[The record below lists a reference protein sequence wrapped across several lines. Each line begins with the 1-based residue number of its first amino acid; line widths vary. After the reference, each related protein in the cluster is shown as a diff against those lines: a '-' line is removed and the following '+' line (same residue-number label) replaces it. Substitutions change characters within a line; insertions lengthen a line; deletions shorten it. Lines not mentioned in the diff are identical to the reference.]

1 MPTAR
6 GTRSLHGMFRSACVL
21 AACVLAACV
30 LAACVLAA
38 CGLLALGPAW
48 AQPSGVDE
56 TSGPAA
62 PPDNSQGEI
71 VPPGPPPATV
81 VPAPVIAASAQAA
94 PTVAA
99 PTFPAPVPPAPTL
112 ATPAQ
117 TVSPPGQPPASPQ
130 LPPTTAVQQAPP
142 VPLRLD
148 QPRVIDTARLTA
160 GDNSVSLFGIVG
172 LPGELAQGLQ
182 GFLAASGNRV
192 SCQAQPG
199 GDFVCLLPD
208 GTDVAAVALINGAA
222 RARADAPAAYR
233 EQEAAA
239 QAARRG
245 LWSSLPPPPVTLNHP
260 TVKDTAT
267 LVAERQ
273 SYVLDGLQGLGA
285 PYAGQLQGYV
295 AANGD
300 ALICQQQPVSNAYI
314 CILKGGTDIAKVA
327 LVNGAALVSPDAP
340 DLYRLQQREALNNQR
355 GYWLHPPADAVLA
368 ARTIIEQPNPCCVFV
383 AGDDG
388 GDGIAYVGGAP
399 TAIIEGETVF
409 LVFAG
414 ALGWGYYD
422 HWHHWRGVP
431 DRYRGHLEHFHPEG
445 HGLRGYGGGGQFDG
459 PHPGA
464 VHQTA
469 MAGAAGHPGFAPGA
483 HPGGNLGFAPGGH
496 PGGNPGFASG
506 AHPGGSPG
514 FTAGAHPGGN
524 PGFAPGAHPGGAPAG
539 NPGFA
544 SGAHPGGM
552 GSGFIRP
559 TQTASGFHPGGMPQA
574 AHSAPPSHTLF
585 RTLAA

>member
-172 LPGELAQGLQ
+172 LPGESAQGLQ

-340 DLYRLQQREALNNQR
+340 DFIPSAAAGGAEQPARLLAASAGRCRSGGADDHRAAQSLLRVCRRRRWRRRYRLCRR
-355 GYWLHPPADAVLA
+355 CAD
-368 ARTIIEQPNPCCVFV
+368 RHHRR
-383 AGDDG
+383 
-388 GDGIAYVGGAP
+388 GDG
-399 TAIIEGETVF
+399 
-409 LVFAG
+409 
-414 ALGWGYYD
+414 
-422 HWHHWRGVP
+422 VP
-431 DRYRGHLEHFHPEG
+431 
-445 HGLRGYGGGGQFDG
+445 GLRRRSWVGLLRPLASLARRTG
-459 PHPGA
+459 P
-464 VHQTA
+464 
-469 MAGAAGHPGFAPGA
+469 
-483 HPGGNLGFAPGGH
+483 LSR
-496 PGGNPGFASG
+496 AS
-506 AHPGGSPG
+506 
-514 FTAGAHPGGN
+514 
-524 PGFAPGAHPGGAPAG
+524 
-539 NPGFA
+539 
-544 SGAHPGGM
+544 
-552 GSGFIRP
+552 
-559 TQTASGFHPGGMPQA
+559 
-574 AHSAPPSHTLF
+574 
-585 RTLAA
+585 